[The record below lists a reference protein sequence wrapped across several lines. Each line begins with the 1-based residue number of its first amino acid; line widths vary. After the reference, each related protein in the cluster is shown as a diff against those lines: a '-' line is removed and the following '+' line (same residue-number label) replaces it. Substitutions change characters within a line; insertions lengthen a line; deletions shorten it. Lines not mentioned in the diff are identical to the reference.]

1 MPTQTTQYTPKEP
14 VGIQF
19 IDDDKVIT
27 IVIYVGDTI
36 IYQKKTIF
44 LPTQLLATA
53 FVFDMVVSH

>member
-19 IDDDKVIT
+19 IDDEKVIT

-36 IYQKKTIF
+36 IY
-44 LPTQLLATA
+44 
-53 FVFDMVVSH
+53 